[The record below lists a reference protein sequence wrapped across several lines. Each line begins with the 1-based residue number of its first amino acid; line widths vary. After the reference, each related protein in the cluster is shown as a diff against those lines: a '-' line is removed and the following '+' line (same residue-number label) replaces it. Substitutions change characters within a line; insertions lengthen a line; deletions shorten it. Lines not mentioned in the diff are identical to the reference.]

1 MSVSIGFHRKI
12 NNWIVSQEQEVIFR
26 PFLVDG
32 NPYKSR
38 VFVVGGFPQPKLE
51 IHRVEQAQ
59 YVESLVDVAMFDDLY
74 GENMQSRENK
84 GIATFTQWLKE
95 ASGEVVVNTNVTAL
109 MADSAKQLKEF
120 KKTAPQDYER
130 GFQIFREVLE
140 EFQPEILILHGA
152 DALKQFR
159 HQFNECLV
167 DYYAHIEKV
176 QELEAAGT
184 FAEIHFHEER
194 KVKILACRHLST
206 YGKSGET
213 FADFKQHVLDQ
224 LSVNGQNAAKSEH

>member
-1 MSVSIGFHRKI
+1 MGVSIGFHRKI
-12 NNWIVSQEQEVIFR
+12 NNWAVSQGQEVIFQ

-38 VFVVGGFPQPKLE
+38 IFVVGGFPQPKFE
-51 IHRVEQAQ
+51 INHFEQAQ
-59 YVESLVDVAMFDDLY
+59 YIESLVDVAMFDDLY
-74 GENMQSRENK
+74 GEKMQSRENK

-95 ASGEVVVNTNVTAL
+95 ACGEIAVNTNVTTL

-120 KKTAPQDYER
+120 KKTIPQDYEK
-130 GFQIFREVLE
+130 GFQVFREVLE

-159 HQFNECLV
+159 HQFNDCLV

-176 QELEAAGT
+176 QELETVGV
-184 FAEIHFHEER
+184 FAEMYFHEER
-194 KVKILACRHLST
+194 KVKILACRSLSM
-206 YGKSGET
+206 YGKSGGKFT
-213 FADFKQHVLDQ
+213 DFKQHVLDQ
-224 LSVNGQNAAKSEH
+224 LLVNGQNTSKSER

>member
-12 NNWIVSQEQEVIFR
+12 NNWSVSQEQEVVFR

-38 VFVVGGFPQPKLE
+38 IFVVGSFPQPKLE
-51 IHRVEQAQ
+51 IDYVERAQ
-59 YVESLVDVAMFDDLY
+59 YIESLVDVAMFNDLY
-74 GENMQSRENK
+74 EEKIQSRENK
-84 GIATFTQWLKE
+84 GVATFMQWLKE
-95 ASGEVVVNTNVTAL
+95 VCGEVVVNTNVTTL
-109 MADSAKQLKEF
+109 MADSTKQLKEL
-120 KKTAPQDYER
+120 KKTTPEDYER

-159 HQFNECLV
+159 HQFNDCLV

-176 QELEAAGT
+176 QELETVGT

-194 KVKILACRHLST
+194 KVNILACRNLSM
-206 YGKSGET
+206 YGKSGEKFT
-213 FADFKQHVLDQ
+213 DFKQRVLDQ
-224 LSVNGQNAAKSEH
+224 LFVNGQNASKSEQ